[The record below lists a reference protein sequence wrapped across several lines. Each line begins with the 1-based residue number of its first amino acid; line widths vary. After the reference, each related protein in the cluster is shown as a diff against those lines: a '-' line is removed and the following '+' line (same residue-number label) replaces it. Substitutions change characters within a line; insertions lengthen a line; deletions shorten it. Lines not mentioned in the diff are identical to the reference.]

1 MIRTCL
7 DGIRVLDFT
16 QIGAGPTCTMMLSD
30 FGARVVKVEPPAGDH
45 GRRLGPPWYGALS
58 PVHVAFNR
66 GKHSIGMDL
75 KTPAGKEV
83 AHRLAQKADVLVESF
98 RPGVMDALGLG
109 YRALSAERPDLI
121 YCAVSGY
128 GQSGPMA
135 QEAGV
140 DGILQAA
147 SGLMGLIGDG
157 TSGPCKVQAPIV
169 DVSTGYIGALAVL
182 AALMTRAKTGRGAL
196 LDVSLFAT
204 AVALQQ
210 SAVTSFI
217 GDGQLPA
224 KIGSAAPYSAPNEAF
239 EARDGWI
246 MVAAYIGDRWRRLCE
261 ILELPHVADDPR
273 FRTSSDRVAHRAAM
287 RAVLGEAFRRRSC
300 DEWLAKLKAADILCS
315 KVADYT
321 DLLAN
326 PQLHHL
332 GLLVDLHHPLDGTFR
347 TPGSPINSRETN
359 AAPYLPPPRPGEH
372 AREILVLAGY
382 TQEEAEVLVA
392 SGAITT
398 S

>member
-1 MIRTCL
+1 VIRTCL

-30 FGARVVKVEPPAGDH
+30 FGAHVVKVEPPAGDH

-66 GKHSIGMDL
+66 GKQSICLDL
-75 KTPAGKEV
+75 KAPAGKEV
-83 AHRLAQKADVLVESF
+83 ALRLALGSEVVVESF
-98 RPGVMDALGLG
+98 RPGVMDDLGLG
-109 YRALSAERPDLI
+109 YRTLSAERPGLV

-128 GQSGPMA
+128 GQTGPLA
-135 QEAGV
+135 QAAGV

-147 SGLMGLIGDG
+147 SGLMGLIGDDA
-157 TSGPCKVQAPIV
+157 SGPCKVQAPVV
-169 DVSTGYIGALAVL
+169 DVSTGYMAALAVL
-182 AALMTRAKTGRGAL
+182 AALMTRGRTGRGTF

-210 SAVTSFI
+210 SAVTSYI

-239 EARDGWI
+239 EASDGWI
-246 MVAAYIGDRWRRLCE
+246 MVAAYLGDRWRRLCE
-261 ILELPHVADDPR
+261 ILELPELVDDPR
-273 FRTSSDRVAHRAAM
+273 FATSSDRVVNRPAM
-287 RAVLGEAFRRRSC
+287 RAALGEAFRRRSC
-300 DEWLAKLKAADILCS
+300 AEWLPRLEAADILCS
-315 KVADYT
+315 KVADYA

-326 PQLHHL
+326 PQLSHL

-347 TPGSPINSRETN
+347 APGSPINPRETN

-372 AREILVLAGY
+372 AREILALAGY
-382 TQEEAEVLVA
+382 APSEAEALLA
-392 SGAITT
+392 SGSVMAG
-398 S
+398 